1 MPPTHLPL
9 YWQLPVLR
17 EAEGKFAEDSAMQT
31 EESDVK
37 TDPPDHT
44 PGLCPQLLLQAHKY
58 TLSPACAGMPL
69 SLQG

>member
-17 EAEGKFAEDSAMQT
+17 EAESKFAEDSAT
-31 EESDVK
+31 KPEESNVK

-44 PGLCPQLLLQAHKY
+44 PTTQLLPQAHKY
-58 TLSPACAGMPL
+58 TASPAYPGMPL